1 MYLNIKGI
9 PTTTTVVSQGLR
21 VTDQPTIEIAQMVLG
36 ALNKRISSNLKR
48 AGGRAIGI
56 SGMDDNL
63 LLVKKLIR

>member
-1 MYLNIKGI
+1 M
-9 PTTTTVVSQGLR
+9 R
-21 VTDQPTIEIAQMVLG
+21 VTDQQTVEIVQMVLG
-36 ALNKRISSNLKR
+36 ALNKRISSRIKR